1 MKKFCCFG
9 SLNLDYVYHLPHFV
23 RSGETL
29 GCTKRDVN
37 AGGKG
42 LNQSCALSHA
52 GAKVYHAGN
61 IGAEGEFLK
70 QTLARHGV
78 HTEYIRTVNKPTGH
92 AVIQVD
98 ENGENCIIL
107 FGGANQCADEE
118 QMREVLAQ
126 FCAGDVLV
134 LQNEI
139 NDVGKLMELAKE
151 RGMKIAFNPSP
162 IDENIFSLPLAL
174 ADYLFVNETEGA
186 ALSGCKMNDVQ
197 EMLSV
202 LGKKYP
208 KTEVVLT
215 LGSKGAAAMVDGMAV
230 FFLCDR
236 IKGRGYHGRRGH
248 FYRILFNGKKREN
261 AGGSGVEACQYR
273 REHHGVKKGCGGFYP
288 DETRAQIGKLNRYYD
303 HDRK

>member
-215 LGSKGAAAMVDGMAV
+215 LGSKGAAAMVDGWRYFSSATGSKV
-230 FFLCDR
+230 VDTTAAGDTFT
-236 IKGRGYHGRRGH
+236 GYYLTARSE
-248 FYRILFNGKKREN
+248 KMP
-261 AGGSGVEACQYR
+261 VEAALKLANTAASITVSRKGAADSIPMR
-273 REHHGVKKGCGGFYP
+273 RELK
-288 DETRAQIGKLNRYYD
+288 
-303 HDRK
+303 